1 MTLDLRSVDR
11 SEAESFVRLV
21 YQAFGSV
28 PDADSLARACE
39 RFEPDFAIG
48 VYEQGRI
55 VATASAYP
63 LEMTLPAGPGRT
75 LPTLA
80 IPGVTAVGVA
90 PTHRRQGLLTRM
102 MNHQLADLR
111 DRGYPVAALLA
122 SESIIYGRFGY
133 GWATS
138 YQSLVIESD
147 RDAFRPDVPAD
158 TGRMR
163 ILEPDEAGKLLPLV
177 HDGARH
183 LRPGELIRN
192 ARWWDNHLK
201 DPEKERGGGEARMY
215 AAHESASG
223 EADGWVSYRYGKQD
237 WPEGIARHQ
246 VEVDDLVAAE
256 PAVPAALWRFVLD
269 LDLVEEVKAPNRP
282 LDEPLRWM
290 LADPRRLRTTEVAD
304 HLWLRILD
312 IPAALAARGYPAAE
326 RLVIEVTAAD
336 PSAAGRFVLE
346 TGPESGACRPAKR
359 GEKAQLV
366 VGLADLGAIYVGGL
380 SPSTLAAA
388 GRVNELASGA
398 LAVSDRIFAS
408 PVTPFCTLQF

>member
-28 PDADSLARACE
+28 PDDDELARATE

-48 VYEQGRI
+48 VFDQGRV
-55 VATASAYP
+55 VATAGAYP
-63 LEMTLPAGPGRT
+63 LELTLPAGPGRDLST
-75 LPTLA
+75 MPV
-80 IPGVTAVGVA
+80 PGVTAVGVA
-90 PTHRRQGLLTRM
+90 PTHRRRGLLTRM
-102 MNHQLADLR
+102 MDHQLADLR
-111 DRGYPVAALLA
+111 DRDYPVAALLA

-133 GWATS
+133 GWAQS
-138 YQSLVIESD
+138 YQSLLIESD
-147 RDAFRPDVPAD
+147 RAAFRPDVPAD

-163 ILEPDEAGKLLPLV
+163 LLEPDEAGKLLPLV
-177 HDGARH
+177 HDRARH
-183 LRPGELIRN
+183 LRPGELNRN
-192 ARWWDNHLK
+192 ARWWKNHLK

-237 WPEGIARHQ
+237 WPEGIPRHQ
-246 VEVDDLVAAE
+246 VEVDDLVAAG
-256 PAVPAALWRFVLD
+256 PAAQAALWRFVLD

-312 IPAALAARGYPAAE
+312 VPAALAARGYRADE
-326 RLVIEVTAAD
+326 RLVIEVTSAD
-336 PSAAGRFVLE
+336 PSARGRFVLE
-346 TGPESGACRPAKR
+346 TGPESGSCRPAKG
-359 GEKAQLV
+359 GENTQLV
-366 VGLADLGAIYVGGL
+366 VGLADLGAMYLGGV

-388 GRVNELASGA
+388 GRVNEVGPGVLAA
-398 LAVSDRIFAS
+398 ADRVFAS
-408 PVTPFCTLQF
+408 PVTPFCTLHF